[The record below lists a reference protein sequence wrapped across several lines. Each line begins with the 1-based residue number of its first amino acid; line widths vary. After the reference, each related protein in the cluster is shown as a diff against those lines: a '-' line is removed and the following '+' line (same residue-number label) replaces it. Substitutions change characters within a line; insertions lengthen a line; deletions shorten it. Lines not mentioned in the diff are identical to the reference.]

1 MGVWT
6 GRGVFGMLAAVV
18 LAAAAG
24 AAGRDPMHSD
34 DCELAMD
41 VLRQEEA
48 RALEQARA
56 GQVSPDGPASLQ
68 TARRLAAHACLGGR
82 GEPPL
87 PTHGAIVPT
96 LPVPPA
102 VRVPEV
108 TPSPP
113 VPAAPAAV
121 MPNVVT
127 NCDPNGCWTSNGTRL
142 PRSGPSLVG
151 PRGACQ
157 LQGTLVICP

>member
-1 MGVWT
+1 
-6 GRGVFGMLAAVV
+6 
-18 LAAAAG
+18 
-24 AAGRDPMHSD
+24 MHSD

-41 VLRQEEA
+41 VLRQEES

-68 TARRLAAHACLGGR
+68 TARRVAAHACLGGR

-102 VRVPEV
+102 ARVPEV

-113 VPAAPAAV
+113 VPAAPSAL